1 MRLQKFLLVCA
12 AVMFT
17 SSAFAQRAEV
27 FGYYSYM
34 QYNNTVSGFQ
44 SRAFNGG
51 GGGFQLNIN
60 QMLGIKGEF
69 TGYGS
74 TQWTQEVTAPI
85 PTPNGTIIPVGT
97 YKSNANSFQYLFGPV
112 VGVQVKRVRPYGH
125 LLFGQTNTTGY
136 ADLNNF
142 NIVGGTA
149 SWDGTQHP
157 FTMAFGGGF
166 DVSVSNRV
174 AFRLGQLDW
183 VLTRYTNPFTG
194 TNNQN
199 SYRYQGGIVVKFGG
213 L

>member
-1 MRLQKFLLVCA
+1 MRLQKIMLVCA
-12 AVMFT
+12 VVMFT

-27 FGYYSYM
+27 SGYYSYM
-34 QYNNTVSGFQ
+34 QYNGTVSGFQ

-51 GGGFQLNIN
+51 GGSIQYNVTR
-60 QMLGIKGEF
+60 MLGIKGEF

-74 TQWTQEVTAPI
+74 TQWTQEVTSPI
-85 PTPNGTIIPVGT
+85 GTPNGVIPVGT
-97 YKSNANSFQYLFGPV
+97 YKSNASSFQYLFGPV

-136 ADLNNF
+136 ADRNNL
-142 NIVGGTA
+142 NIVGGA
-149 SWDGTQHP
+149 VSWDGTQHP
-157 FTMAFGGGF
+157 FTMAFGGGL

-174 AFRLGQLDW
+174 AFRLAQIDW
-183 VLTRYTNPFTG
+183 VLTRYTNPFTN

-199 SYRYQGGIVVKFGG
+199 SFRYQGGIVIKFGG

>member
-1 MRLQKFLLVCA
+1 MRLYKLVLFCA

-17 SSAFAQRAEV
+17 SSAFAQRAEL

-51 GGGFQLNIN
+51 GGGFQLNIT

-69 TGYGS
+69 TRYGS
-74 TQWTQEVTAPI
+74 TQWTQQVTAPI
-85 PTPNGTIIPVGT
+85 GTQNGAIIPPGT
-97 YKSNANSFQYLFGPV
+97 YKSNATSFQYLFGPV
-112 VGVQVKRVRPYGH
+112 VGLQVKTVRPYGD
-125 LLFGQTNTTGY
+125 LLFGQTNTTGF

-142 NIVGGTA
+142 NMVGGKT
-149 SWDGTQHP
+149 SWEGTQHP
-157 FTMAFGGGF
+157 FTMAFGGGL

-174 AFRLGQLDW
+174 AFRLAQLDW
-183 VLTRYTNPFTG
+183 LLTRYTNPFTG

-199 SYRYQGGIVVKFGG
+199 SWPYQGETVFKFGP

>member
-1 MRLQKFLLVCA
+1 MRLQKIILVCA

-27 FGYYSYM
+27 SGYYSYM
-34 QYNNTVSGFQ
+34 QYNGTVSGFQ

-51 GGGFQLNIN
+51 GGGIQYNIN
-60 QMLGIKGEF
+60 RMLGIKGEF

-74 TQWTQEVTAPI
+74 TQWTREVTSPI
-85 PTPNGTIIPVGT
+85 PTPNGAIIPVGT
-97 YKSNANSFQYLFGPV
+97 YKSNASSFQYLFGPV
-112 VGVQVKRVRPYGH
+112 IGVQVKRIRPYGH

-142 NIVGGTA
+142 NIVGGTV

-157 FTMAFGGGF
+157 FTMAFGGGL

-174 AFRLGQLDW
+174 AFRLAQTDW
-183 VLTRYTNPFTG
+183 VLTRYTNPFTN

-199 SYRYQGGIVVKFGG
+199 SFRYQGGIVIKFGG